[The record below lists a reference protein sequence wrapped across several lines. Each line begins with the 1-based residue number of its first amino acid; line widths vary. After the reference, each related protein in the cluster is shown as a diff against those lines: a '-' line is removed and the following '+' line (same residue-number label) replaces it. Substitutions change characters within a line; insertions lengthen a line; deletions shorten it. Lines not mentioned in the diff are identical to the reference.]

1 MEFLKDNIRLPTK
14 KIATL
19 IDNLLDRRRND
30 WKDKLLSNEGP
41 KTIHEL
47 HTEYYKELEEQDKRL
62 MENEDL
68 YDNRY
73 SNRGNKSNQKQQ
85 VYYERKD
92 KDQPVFQGIFLEF

>member
-1 MEFLKDNIRLPTK
+1 MEFLRDNIRLPTK

-19 IDNLLDRRRND
+19 IDNLLDRRSND

-41 KTIHEL
+41 KTIHDL

-62 MENEDL
+62 MEGEDL

-73 SNRGNKSNQKQQ
+73 SSNRGNKSNQKQ
-85 VYYERKD
+85 VIYEKKD
-92 KDQPVFQGIFLEF
+92 KDQPVFQGFL